1 MTFDF
6 AGKHALVT
14 GAASGIG
21 AATAKRLAADGI
33 DTLHLV
39 DPNGD
44 GLDALE
50 LACTVHRHIADVS
63 NEAFWN
69 EFDAAEHRIDLA
81 LANAG
86 IGSGGQ
92 IADLELAEWRKVMA
106 VNLDGAFLTLRSA
119 LRAMKRGADSNR
131 GGSAVIT
138 ASITGLKPVPGI
150 GPYGI
155 SKAGA
160 AHLARIAAAENAA
173 HGIRV
178 NAIAPGGVDTAIWEG
193 SEDFQKSVA
202 EHGRE
207 PTIAA
212 MGAMSPRGRFAT
224 PDEIA
229 GEIAFLLSDLAGN
242 ITGTV
247 QVTDGGYS
255 L

>member
-6 AGKHALVT
+6 SGQHALVT

-21 AATAKRLAADGI
+21 AATAKRLAADGV

-39 DPNGD
+39 DPDGA
-44 GLDALE
+44 GLDALD
-50 LACTVHRHIADVS
+50 LPCTVHRHVADVS
-63 NEAFWN
+63 DEAFWTD
-69 EFDAAEHRIDLA
+69 FDASEHRIDLA

-119 LRAMKRGADSNR
+119 LRAMKRGADDNG

-150 GPYGI
+150 GPYGV
-155 SKAGA
+155 SKAAA

-193 SEDFQKSVA
+193 GEDFRKSVSA
-202 EHGRE
+202 NGRE
-207 PTIAA
+207 ATIAA
-212 MGAMSPRGRFAT
+212 MGATTPRGRFAT

-229 GEIAFLLSDLAGN
+229 GEIAFLLSDLAAN

-247 QVTDGGYS
+247 HVTDGGYS

>member
-6 AGKHALVT
+6 SGKHALVT

-21 AATAKRLAADGI
+21 AATARRLAADGV

-39 DPNGD
+39 DPDGD
-44 GLDALE
+44 GLDALD
-50 LACTVHRHIADVS
+50 LACTVHRHVADVS
-63 NEAFWN
+63 DEAFWN
-69 EFDAAEHRIDLA
+69 EFDAAEHRLDLA

-119 LRAMKRGADSNR
+119 LRAMKLRG

-138 ASITGLKPVPGI
+138 ASITGVKPVPGI
-150 GPYGI
+150 GPYGV

-178 NAIAPGGVDTAIWEG
+178 NAIAPGGVDTAIWE
-193 SEDFQKSVA
+193 SSPDFRKSAA
-202 EHGRE
+202 EQGRE
-207 PTIAA
+207 ATIAA
-212 MGAMSPRGRFAT
+212 MGAMSPRGRSRRRTRSRARSPSSSPTSQAT
-224 PDEIA
+224 SPA
-229 GEIAFLLSDLAGN
+229 RCM
-242 ITGTV
+242 
-247 QVTDGGYS
+247 
-255 L
+255 

>member
-6 AGKHALVT
+6 SGKHALVT

-21 AATAKRLAADGI
+21 AATARRLAADGV

-39 DPNGD
+39 DPDGD
-44 GLDALE
+44 GLDALD
-50 LACTVHRHIADVS
+50 LACTVHRHVADVS
-63 NEAFWN
+63 DEAFWN
-69 EFDAAEHRIDLA
+69 EFDAAEHRLDLA

-119 LRAMKRGADSNR
+119 LRAMKLRG

-138 ASITGLKPVPGI
+138 ASITGVKPVPGI
-150 GPYGI
+150 GPYGV

-178 NAIAPGGVDTAIWEG
+178 NAIAPGGVDTAIWE
-193 SEDFQKSVA
+193 SSPDFRKSAA
-202 EHGRE
+202 EQGRE
-207 PTIAA
+207 ATIAA

-224 PDEIA
+224 ADEIA

-242 ITGTV
+242 VTGTV
-247 QVTDGGYS
+247 HVTDGGYS